1 VGQSRRFERTDW
13 PLAASAQQSERM
25 RRIGV
30 LMNLTADDPEGQ
42 ARLAAFLQG
51 LQELGWT
58 DGRNVR
64 IAPYLAA
71 AARSGLSLV
80 WKIVLIG
87 ELLGRANGVGFE
99 IGVAWP
105 PDVFPRRRHLE
116 SRDRVQREIPKPN
129 ALTVLGHNG
138 GTHESEYDRCKQP
151 TAHPCLPQVHALV
164 T

>member
-1 VGQSRRFERTDW
+1 MPNVRASVGQSRRLERSDW
-13 PLAASAQQSERM
+13 PLAASTQQSERM

-87 ELLGRANGVGFE
+87 ELLGRGVVRERLKLKLGSKKVDG
-99 IGVAWP
+99 IRVYNIAGVESSKHR
-105 PDVFPRRRHLE
+105 PR
-116 SRDRVQREIPKPN
+116 K
-129 ALTVLGHNG
+129 
-138 GTHESEYDRCKQP
+138 SERQSS
-151 TAHPCLPQVHALV
+151 
-164 T
+164 